1 MDCCLVNEQR
11 SSGCIRK
18 RDGKY
23 FSLPRKFSRKSCK
36 NPRGFTMKSSC
47 APFVGCY
54 RKNKSIKGKVK
65 GYEIRNNQRKRLRE
79 KQRKTKKK
87 ILKMDF

>member
-1 MDCCLVNEQR
+1 
-11 SSGCIRK
+11 
-18 RDGKY
+18 
-23 FSLPRKFSRKSCK
+23 
-36 NPRGFTMKSSC
+36 MKSSC